1 MTKNT
6 TIGMLMRKHRKE
18 KKMTIQQ
25 VADKMGKAKNSISLL
40 ELGKT
45 GIEVET
51 LQKYCEIIG
60 YDWIELIKE
69 ADAID
74 SKKSL
79 VK

>member
-1 MTKNT
+1 MTTNE
-6 TIGMLMRKHRKE
+6 TIGRLMRKHRKE
-18 KKMTIQQ
+18 KNMTLQQ

-45 GIEVET
+45 GIEIET

-60 YDWIELIKE
+60 YDWINLIKE

-74 SKKSL
+74 AAK
-79 VK
+79 